1 LNTVSKTQHTKQILL
16 RVGREPVS
24 ICGFNDPGVP
34 TTSLPFYKKS
44 VAQTMALV
52 CATNVSMF
60 PGGPASANF
69 FLPNGSSARPLS
81 PRSRLLQLQQKNKKK
96 VSLLKNVLIPPF
108 LPFRRSFFLR
118 NVRWRCRWDKAKSED
133 PTRPQGKQLTPGSAG
148 ESCTLKRIIILK
160 SRLNQHSEK
169 ILDPYKNFVPDSL
182 ASFQRQIPLKPIT
195 PDKGTVKLYKKEM
208 LS

>member
-1 LNTVSKTQHTKQILL
+1 MRRHFPAFASA
-16 RVGREPVS
+16 GR
-24 ICGFNDPGVP
+24 
-34 TTSLPFYKKS
+34 
-44 VAQTMALV
+44 
-52 CATNVSMF
+52 F

-69 FLPNGSSARPLS
+69 FLPNGSSARPSS
-81 PRSRLLQLQQKNKKK
+81 PGVACCSSSRKIKRRFFSKQ
-96 VSLLKNVLIPPF
+96 NVLIPPF

-169 ILDPYKNFVPDSL
+169 TLDPYKNFVPDSL